1 MRQLDSIPELPR
13 LEPGLTLL
21 RVAGEGRPLKPLQS
35 LVIDTLLL
43 GDGTGQAVWIDALD
57 HARTDTLSALA
68 PSPRLLDRVSVARGF
83 TAYQH
88 AALVEHLF
96 SLCESDDRDA
106 RSVTPDSVS
115 LVVCPAVDG
124 LYRDDDVGEDVAEAL
139 LYRVLARL
147 QTLARTLDV
156 PVLVTRW
163 EDDAL
168 SAPFETAAT
177 RTITCRQ
184 TDLGVRFE
192 GGDHETLVYQ
202 LPGGYVQTTLA
213 YWAEILDA
221 RTPLYERYSVGESQ
235 PITPEALEG

>member
-13 LEPGLTLL
+13 LEPGLNLL
-21 RVAGEGRPLKPLQS
+21 CVDDNARPLKPLQS
-35 LVIDTLLL
+35 LVIDSLLL
-43 GDGTGQAVWIDALD
+43 GNATDRAVWIDALD

-68 PSPRLLDRVSVARGF
+68 PSPRLLDRLSIARGF
-83 TAYQH
+83 TPHQH

-96 SLCESDDRDA
+96 SLCQADDGDA
-106 RSVTPDSVS
+106 QSVTSDSVS

-124 LYRDDDVGEDVAEAL
+124 LYRDDDVGEDVAEDL

-147 QTLARTLDV
+147 QSLARTLDV

-168 SAPFETAAT
+168 SAPFETAASK
-177 RTITCRQ
+177 TITCRQ

-192 GGDHETLVYQ
+192 GGDHETLVYH

-235 PITPEALEG
+235 PITPAVLEG